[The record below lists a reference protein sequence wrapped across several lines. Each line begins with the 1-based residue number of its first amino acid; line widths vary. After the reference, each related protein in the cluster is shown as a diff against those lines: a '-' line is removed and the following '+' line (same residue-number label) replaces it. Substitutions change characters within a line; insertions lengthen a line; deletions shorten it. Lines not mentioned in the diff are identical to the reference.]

1 MGSKKQSSLGN
12 GACFVGE
19 GEGCLQQ
26 ATLAHLL
33 SLTAGALVLL
43 ALPPQVGETQAR
55 LWWLSA
61 LLFAGAGVKGGRK
74 E

>member
-12 GACFVGE
+12 GASFVGE
-19 GEGCLQQ
+19 REGCTKQ

-43 ALPPQVGETQAR
+43 ALPQVGKTQTR
-55 LWWLSA
+55 LWWLFA
-61 LLFAGAGVKGGRK
+61 LLFAGAGVKGRRK